1 MAMEMETHLIE
12 RRSSGAAENNPANL
26 HQKIVQLSNRI
37 LEILASTQQTHPDGK
52 SAEIKSALE
61 SLLPVKDGKWLQ
73 KDTSETQN
81 NIRDLFL
88 CCAALASANADV
100 AVMMSW
106 IPKNMHVVA
115 VETIRDLSEAVYS
128 DPEQNPLNVVGNY
141 SISYHDK
148 GLDLTKIGCEKR
160 LIVDLIPIIFPM
172 IKDAIKS
179 SCSNFKDDELDA
191 DFPSAPV
198 TSSVIASHQMR
209 WCLKQIQHP
218 YIGPLSTLVIPCAL
232 TALDHWSPE
241 VKGQGMIVLVHL
253 AKSLN
258 SAELFWYKDVI
269 LDATCRNIAGSE
281 QLWQSVVEM
290 SVTLVTCIEGRNPRG
305 RWYGEI
311 LNEMLGEMERHTG
324 DKECRTIWLQHIEPL
339 IEAMGL
345 VILAYFRRL
354 FPLFFHWLHAKDD
367 ATVILVLKRI
377 LTITKMTWMRNT
389 PYVER
394 LVEELVLAYKGSSAR
409 KFGSDIR
416 TSVVEVLGVLQLCK
430 GLKFE
435 EAWRKYK
442 DDSITLPVSDRSC
455 SAVDTKA

>member
-1 MAMEMETHLIE
+1 METDHIE
-12 RRSSGAAENNPANL
+12 NPANL
-26 HQKIVQLSNRI
+26 DQKILQLSNRI
-37 LEILASTQQTHPDGK
+37 LEILSSTQQNHSDGK

-61 SLLPVKDGKWLQ
+61 SLLPVKDGQWSL
-73 KDTSETQN
+73 KDTTETQK
-81 NIRDLFL
+81 ITGLFL
-88 CCAALASANADV
+88 CCAALASPNANMA
-100 AVMMSW
+100 ALMSW
-106 IPKNMHVVA
+106 IPKKLQVVA
-115 VETIRDLSEAVYS
+115 AETIRDLSKAVYS

-141 SISYHDK
+141 SISYSDK
-148 GLDLTKIGCEKR
+148 GLDLTKIGFEKR
-160 LIVDLIPIIFPM
+160 LVIEIIPIIFPM

-191 DFPSAPV
+191 DFCSASV
-198 TSSVIASHQMR
+198 TPSVIASHQMR

-218 YIGPLSTLVIPCAL
+218 YIGPLCTLVIPCAL

-241 VKGQGMIVLVHL
+241 VKGQGMIAFVHL
-253 AKSLN
+253 AKNLN

-269 LDATCRNIAGSE
+269 LDATCRNISGSE

-305 RWYGEI
+305 HWYGEI
-311 LNEMLGEMERHTG
+311 FNEMLGEMERHTG
-324 DKECRTIWLQHIEPL
+324 DKERRTIWLQHIEPL
-339 IEAMGL
+339 IEGMGL

-367 ATVILVLKRI
+367 ATVILVIQRI
-377 LTITKMTWMRNT
+377 LTITKLTWMRNT

-409 KFGSDIR
+409 KYGSDIR
-416 TSVVEVLGVLQLCK
+416 TSVVQVLGVLQLCK
-430 GLKFE
+430 GMQFE

-442 DDSITLPVSDRSC
+442 DDSITLPCSDRVC
-455 SAVDTKA
+455 SAVEMEA